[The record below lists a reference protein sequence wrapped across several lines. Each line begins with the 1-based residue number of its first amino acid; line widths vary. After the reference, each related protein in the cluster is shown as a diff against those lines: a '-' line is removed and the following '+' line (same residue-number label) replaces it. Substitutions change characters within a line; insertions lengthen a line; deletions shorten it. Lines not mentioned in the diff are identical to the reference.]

1 MIQTESKMNKPVYL
15 GLSVLG
21 TGKVVMYEYW
31 YDYIKPKC
39 GDKAKLCYTDM
50 DSFIVHVISE
60 DIYAA

>member
-1 MIQTESKMNKPVYL
+1 MNKPVYL
-15 GLSVLG
+15 GLSVLD
-21 TGKVVMYEYW
+21 TRKIVMYEYW

-50 DSFIVHVISE
+50 DSFIVQVISE